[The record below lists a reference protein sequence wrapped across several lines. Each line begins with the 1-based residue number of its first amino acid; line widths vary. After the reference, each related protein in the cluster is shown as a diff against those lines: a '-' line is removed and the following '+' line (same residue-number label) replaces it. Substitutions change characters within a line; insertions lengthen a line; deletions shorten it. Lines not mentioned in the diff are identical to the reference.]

1 MAKKFE
7 ERRRTP
13 SETRLIN
20 PDAKPRR
27 ILLIEDNTDIRD
39 MMATA
44 LQGQGYQVDNAAL
57 PEEGID
63 RLRKARYDLVVAH
76 YNLPGKTAAVMLK
89 EAGVE
94 GLLKTTPTLVVT
106 AHPDPE
112 GVEPS
117 IVVRKPLELAK
128 FLLQVQRIFASPE
141 SPPPKD
147 RRKTPAVKVELVLYV
162 NKVWVTSAR
171 ARENLE
177 QILNGFVRSQVRLQV
192 FDVAD
197 EPLAGE
203 EDQVVFTPTLVKR
216 SPPPRAWVVGDLSD
230 HGVVITLLDMA
241 GIQRRA
247 L

>member
-1 MAKKFE
+1 MAPKFE

-13 SETRLIN
+13 SETKLIN

-27 ILLIEDNTDIRD
+27 ILLIEDNVDIRE
-39 MMATA
+39 MIATA
-44 LQGQGYQVDNAAL
+44 LQGQGYQVDHAAL

-63 RLRKARYDLVVAH
+63 RLRNARYDLVVAH

-117 IVVRKPLELAK
+117 TLVRKPLELTK
-128 FLLQVQRIFASPE
+128 FLLQVQRIFASAE
-141 SPPPKD
+141 GPPPKD
-147 RRKTPAVKVELVLYV
+147 RRKATPVKVELVLYV

-171 ARENLE
+171 ARENLD

-216 SPPPRAWVVGDLSD
+216 SPPPPAWVVGDLSD
-230 HGVVITLLDMA
+230 HGVVVTLLDMA
-241 GIQRRA
+241 GIQRRTS
-247 L
+247 

>member
-7 ERRRTP
+7 ERRRAA
-13 SETRLIN
+13 SETKLIN

-27 ILLIEDNTDIRD
+27 ILLVEDNVDIRD
-39 MMATA
+39 MIATA
-44 LQGQGYQVDNAAL
+44 LQGQGYQVDNASL
-57 PEEGID
+57 PEEGIE
-63 RLRKARYDLVVAH
+63 RLRKERYDLVVAH
-76 YNLPGKTAAVMLK
+76 YNLRGKTAAVMLK

-117 IVVRKPLELAK
+117 IVVRKPLELTK
-128 FLLQVQRIFASPE
+128 FLLQVQRIFASPD
-141 SPPPKD
+141 SPPAKE
-147 RRKTPAVKVELVLYV
+147 RRKTSPVKVELVLYV

-177 QILNGFVRSQVRLQV
+177 QILNGFVRSQVRLQI
-192 FDVAD
+192 FDVAE

-247 L
+247 P